1 MPRIKRTLDTTDEQ
15 VGREVT
21 LNMPAEG
28 PLSQMVR
35 EDQRLENELVT
46 VGADGLDN
54 SYAAQLAFYEEPVE
68 VTVHETTDEFS
79 DPIVD
84 LYCNGVP
91 QRLIRGQP
99 QVIKRKYVEILARA
113 RVQSMKTRVDIQQDN
128 IFNRIDKHTALKY
141 PFSVSRDD
149 NPKGRD
155 WLRATL
161 AAAV

>member
-1 MPRIKRTLDTTDEQ
+1 MPRIKSTVDTSNEQ
-15 VGREVT
+15 VGRTVT
-21 LNMPAEG
+21 VNMPAEG
-28 PLSQMVR
+28 PLSKMIR
-35 EDQRLENELVT
+35 EDQKLENEIIT

-54 SYAAQLAFYEEPVE
+54 SYAAQLAFNEEPVE
-68 VTVHETTDEFS
+68 ITVHETTEEFP
-79 DPIVD
+79 DPIVEVW
-84 LYCNGVP
+84 CNGVP
-91 QRLIRGQP
+91 QRLIRGIP
-99 QVIKRKYVEILARA
+99 QVVKRKYVEILARA

-141 PFSVSRDD
+141 PFSVNRDD